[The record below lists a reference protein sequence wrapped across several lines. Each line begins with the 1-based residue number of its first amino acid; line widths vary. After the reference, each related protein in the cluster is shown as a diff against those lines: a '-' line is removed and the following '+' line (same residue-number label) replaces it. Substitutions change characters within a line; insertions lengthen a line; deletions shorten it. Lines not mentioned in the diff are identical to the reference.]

1 MARNV
6 WLRSLPVESR
16 HTFFCAP
23 NCGLALCSLL
33 LGLNAN
39 YTNDILTQGNL
50 LVAKCSRAVSEV
62 PQAPLRHA
70 EQPRWIAPPHE
81 CIKLNVDTA
90 VSPTNH
96 KAGVGGVFRDAQGRW
111 ILDFSRF
118 VGRCDVL
125 VAKIWAIY
133 DGLRQAWESDF
144 SWELLAREWRVVV
157 QHVSRSSNKV
167 VDKLVARGRGLGTT
181 QTFFFFK
188 PPADIVSI
196 VEDELLE
203 IGSTVSELTGIYAP
217 LRHAEQP
224 RWIAPPHECIK
235 LNVDTAVSPTNHKA
249 SVGGVF
255 RDAQGRWILDFSRFV
270 GRCDVLVAKIWAI
283 YDGLRQAWESDFSW
297 ELLAREWRVVVQHTG
312 VGGREDRL
320 ASSYLLDHV
329 PRPLL
334 VMDMAT
340 ESGNWDWV
348 RLRQLLPEKSLEHIT
363 LIYPPCDALGD
374 DRPQWRWESD
384 CKFSTKSAYSFLVET

>member
-167 VDKLVARGRGLGTT
+167 VDKLVARGRGWFVLRGWIILVY
-181 QTFFFFK
+181 F
-188 PPADIVSI
+188 VYS
-196 VEDELLE
+196 
-203 IGSTVSELTGIYAP
+203 AP

-312 VGGREDRL
+312 VGG
-320 ASSYLLDHV
+320 V
-329 PRPLL
+329 
-334 VMDMAT
+334 V
-340 ESGNWDWV
+340 G
-348 RLRQLLPEKSLEHIT
+348 
-363 LIYPPCDALGD
+363 
-374 DRPQWRWESD
+374 SD
-384 CKFSTKSAYSFLVET
+384 